1 MKQSSDTSP
10 KKSPRIIAAIPAFNE
25 VKYIGTVVLSTQQHV
40 DEVLVVDDGSA
51 DQTAN
56 VARLAGATV
65 FRHQQNMGYGASIRR
80 LFAEAKK
87 RKPDILVLLDADAQH
102 DPGDIPRLIRPI
114 QEGYD
119 LVIGS
124 RKAQSAKIPRYR
136 RFGQRIIAY
145 FSGILSGK
153 KLFDSEC
160 GFRVFSGKA
169 ITTLDLKENG
179 MAISAETIA
188 DAAEKGLKIT
198 ALPVSISYTGDG
210 STLNPLLH
218 GLQVIGRIM
227 AMISEKRPIYFFGLG
242 GAILSLL
249 GLIAGLRVIAIA
261 YAGGGVSTG
270 TALVSILLIT
280 IGVFSVFTGIIL
292 HVLSKRRG

>member
-1 MKQSSDTSP
+1 MAT
-10 KKSPRIIAAIPAFNE
+10 IPAFNE
-25 VKYIGTVVLSTQQHV
+25 AKYIGTVVLSTRQHV
-40 DEVLVVDDGSA
+40 DEVLVVDYGST

-56 VARLAGATV
+56 VARLTGATE
-65 FRHQQNMGYGASIRR
+65 FRHQQNRGYGASIRR
-80 LFAEAKK
+80 LFTEAKK
-87 RKPDILVLLDADAQH
+87 RKSDILVLLDADAQH
-102 DPGDIPRLIRPI
+102 YPDDIPRLIKPI

-119 LVIGS
+119 LIIGS

-160 GFRVFSGKA
+160 GFRVFSRKA

-198 ALPVSISYTGDG
+198 ARPVSISYTEDS

-218 GLQVIGRIM
+218 SLQVIGRIM

-249 GLIAGLRVIAIA
+249 GLIAGMRVIDVV

-280 IGVFSVFTGIIL
+280 ISVFSVFTGIIL
-292 HVLSKRRG
+292 HVLAKRGG